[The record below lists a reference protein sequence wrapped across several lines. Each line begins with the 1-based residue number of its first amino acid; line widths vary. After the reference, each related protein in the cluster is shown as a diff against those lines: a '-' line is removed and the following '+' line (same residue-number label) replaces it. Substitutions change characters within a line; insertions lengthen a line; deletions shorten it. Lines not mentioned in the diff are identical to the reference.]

1 MAFIVFTKIISKLKR
16 VRKKE
21 KNSPNP
27 RHTFCNNLNLFY
39 PHNSFL
45 KCVLLSRDTSRILD
59 SDYTLTLCWYW
70 LHYSHILVLDY
81 TLILYWLDFYYC
93 PVFSISIH
101 TVYDLNRVYRTEKS
115 LQKLIQDSF
124 QSLVGLKFSPTSKL
138 NFI

>member
-45 KCVLLSRDTSRILD
+45 KCVLLSRDTSRILV
-59 SDYTLTLCWYW
+59 SDYTLSYVDVDLIR
-70 LHYSHILVLDY
+70 HVYSIPTIPLPYVD
-81 TLILYWLDFYYC
+81 TDF
-93 PVFSISIH
+93 IIA
-101 TVYDLNRVYRTEKS
+101 VY
-115 LQKLIQDSF
+115 SF
-124 QSLVGLKFSPTSKL
+124 
-138 NFI
+138 